1 MSLSSTLSRSLLGL
15 TLAGVLSLTAGLAL
29 AVDVTE
35 GSYAGKDGAEITESL
50 QAQGYKV
57 RKIEK
62 EDGYLEAYALLDG
75 HRYEIYV
82 DPQSG
87 KVVKIEQDD

>member
-1 MSLSSTLSRSLLGL
+1 MSLSRNLSRPILGL
-15 TLAGVLSLTAGLAL
+15 TLAGTLSLAAGLAFA
-29 AVDVTE
+29 AVVE
-35 GSYAGKDGAEITESL
+35 GTYAGKDSVEITKSL
-50 QAQGYKV
+50 QEQGYQV